1 MIAFV
6 ALSFLIVF
14 TDAFF
19 VPSNNGISSPQH
31 PKPTSSSGV
40 VVDQDHHHNHQQ
52 QLNYAQITEELPPS
66 STLFVED
73 LLLRDEGMLLSNSR
87 TFFDSHHHQNDDDSS
102 PVVKLSQ
109 LSSNPLLFVSSSSSS
124 SSSAS
129 ASDDDEP
136 LLSSNECQILQSW
149 CQNNLI
155 PNESVPSRLWSN
167 HNEYADDN
175 NNNDEG
181 LKILTK
187 LKRVIDEIVG
197 HTKVDDSALTVRY
210 ISYDSSDH
218 DMEQRCHPSSSTT
231 TNKPLPTTTYEL
243 LPDGLHVDTNN
254 GQHFRH
260 W

>member
-1 MIAFV
+1 MISFV
-6 ALSFLIVF
+6 VLFSFLIVF

-19 VPSNNGISSPQH
+19 VPSNNNGISSPQH

-40 VVDQDHHHNHQQ
+40 DQDHHHHNHQQ
-52 QLNYAQITEELPPS
+52 QLNYAQITEELP

-73 LLLRDEGMLLSNSR
+73 LLVRDEDMLPNPR
-87 TFFDSHHHQNDDDSS
+87 TLFDFHHQNDDDSS
-102 PVVKLSQ
+102 PVVTLSQ

-129 ASDDDEP
+129 ASADDEP

-155 PNESVPSRLWSN
+155 PNETIPSKLWSN
-167 HNEYADDN
+167 NNEYGYH
-175 NNNDEG
+175 NDEG

-187 LKRVIDEIVG
+187 LKRAIDEIVG
-197 HTKVDDSALTVRY
+197 HTQVNDSALTVRY
-210 ISYDSSDH
+210 ISYDSDH
-218 DMEQRCHPSSSTT
+218 DDDMEQRQRRHPSSS
-231 TNKPLPTTTYEL
+231 NKPPATTYEL